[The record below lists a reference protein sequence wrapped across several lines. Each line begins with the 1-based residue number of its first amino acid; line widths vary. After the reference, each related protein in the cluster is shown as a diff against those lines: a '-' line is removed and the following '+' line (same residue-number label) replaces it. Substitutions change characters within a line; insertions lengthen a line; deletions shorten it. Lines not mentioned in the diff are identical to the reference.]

1 MKLSRPLFA
10 LSMLALFGSA
20 NAISLAS
27 FNNFEDGTTQSW
39 GGGSSPTNVTEG
51 QASNNALE
59 ISATGGN
66 LATFSNSTDW
76 TGNFTA
82 AGVTG
87 IRAWFKNTGSNP
99 LGIRLVLFSASNQSI
114 RWTSSTALVLSGSDW
129 VQHTFLISQAN
140 LTSVGASATYA
151 SSVSSVSRMMFRHD
165 PVAPTANGSPVTGSL
180 RIDNI
185 QAVPEPASVV
195 ALSGAILALA
205 RRRKNSL

>member
-1 MKLSRPLFA
+1 MNVFRTFSLLACLSIVGV
-10 LSMLALFGSA
+10 SQ
-20 NAISLAS
+20 AISLAS
-27 FNNFEDGTTQSW
+27 FNNFEDGSLQDW
-39 GGGSSPTNVTEG
+39 GGGSAPTNVSGG

-59 ISATGGN
+59 ISASGGN

-76 TGNFTA
+76 TGNFTS

-129 VQHTFLISQAN
+129 VQHTFSISQAD
-140 LTSVGASATYA
+140 LTSVGASASYA
-151 SSVSSVSRMMFRHD
+151 SSVSSVTRMMFRHD
-165 PVAPTANGSPVTGSL
+165 PTGPSSNGSAVTGSM

-185 QAVPEPASVV
+185 QAVPEPASMIFLGS
-195 ALSGAILALA
+195 ALLAFV
-205 RRRKNSL
+205 RRQKRSS

>member
-1 MKLSRPLFA
+1 MNFSRPL
-10 LSMLALFGSA
+10 LAFSILTLVGSA
-20 NAISLAS
+20 NAISLSS
-27 FNNFEDGTTQSW
+27 FNDFEDGSTQTW
-39 GGGSSPTNVTEG
+39 AGGSAPTNVAGG

-66 LATFSNSTDW
+66 LATFSSSADW
-76 TGNFTA
+76 TGNYTA

-129 VQHTFLISQAN
+129 VQHTFSISQAN
-140 LTSVGASATYA
+140 LTSVGAAAPFGGSL
-151 SSVSSVSRMMFRHD
+151 SSITRMMFRHD
-165 PVAPTANGSPVTGSL
+165 PVAPTANGSAVTGSM

-185 QAVPEPASVV
+185 QAVPEPASIVV
-195 ALSGAILALA
+195 LTTAMLGLL
-205 RRRKNSL
+205 RRRKIS

>member
-10 LSMLALFGSA
+10 FSMLALFGSA
-20 NAISLAS
+20 DAISLSS

-39 GGGSSPTNVTEG
+39 AGGSSPINVAGG

-59 ISATGGN
+59 ISASGGN
-66 LATFSNSTDW
+66 LATLSNSTDW

-87 IRAWFKNTGSNP
+87 IKAWFKNTGTNP

-129 VQHTFLISQAN
+129 VQHTFSISQSD
-140 LTSVGASATYA
+140 LTSVGASASYA
-151 SSVSSVSRMMFRHD
+151 SSLSSVTRMMFRHD
-165 PVAPTANGSPVTGSL
+165 PVAPTANGSQVTGSM

-185 QAVPEPASVV
+185 QAVPEPASIV
-195 ALSGAILALA
+195 ALGGAMLALS